1 MKEMDIAMKISAVI
15 SITTE
20 ILAIRTADRDAAE
33 TIILD
38 AAAEARVVHR
48 VRRVRKD
55 LEEFQVQWVQ

>member
-1 MKEMDIAMKISAVI
+1 MKEMDIAMKISAII

-38 AAAEARVVHR
+38 AAAEAHVVH
-48 VRRVRKD
+48 RVRKD
-55 LEEFQVQWVQ
+55 LEEFQVQWDQ